1 MIQYISKPFKWFFK
15 FINFDYTKFV
25 LLSLLTWIM
34 ELMGYF
40 FSAYA
45 VLNTLPSLHIFNLM
59 PIGTFSTLIP
69 SAPGAIGTFEYFL
82 SNTMHYLNYSE
93 IDISLTNNQLD
104 QNYDN
109 QEEKKI
115 FNTNEKL
122 ISDTIEDKNKT
133 KKSFGI
139 SKFLSYLLVSIIFF
153 IASIIVLDTFK
164 SPLSN
169 TIPGLEIFLY
179 NFFETLKDLY
189 LFIKNLF
196 I

>member
-1 MIQYISKPFKWFFK
+1 MIIDCISCSKK
-15 FINFDYTKFV
+15 FEVN
-25 LLSLLTWIM
+25 S
-34 ELMGYF
+34 
-40 FSAYA
+40 S
-45 VLNTLPSLHIFNLM
+45 
-59 PIGTFSTLIP
+59 LIP
-69 SAPGAIGTFEYFL
+69 ENGRTIQCGSCNHVWFYKPQIDTQNDETI
-82 SNTMHYLNYSE
+82 SDVNENQNDSE
-93 IDISLTNNQLD
+93 VDISLTNNQLD
-104 QNYDN
+104 QNHDN

-133 KKSFGI
+133 KKTFGI
-139 SKFLSYLLVSIIFF
+139 SKFLSYLLVSIISF
-153 IASIIVLDTFK
+153 IALIIVLDTFK

>member
-1 MIQYISKPFKWFFK
+1 MIIDCISCSKK
-15 FINFDYTKFV
+15 FEVN
-25 LLSLLTWIM
+25 S
-34 ELMGYF
+34 
-40 FSAYA
+40 S
-45 VLNTLPSLHIFNLM
+45 
-59 PIGTFSTLIP
+59 LIP
-69 SAPGAIGTFEYFL
+69 ENGRTIQCGSCNHVWFYKPQIDTLNNEAISDVSE
-82 SNTMHYLNYSE
+82 NQNKSE
-93 IDISLTNNQLD
+93 IEISVINKELDGNYNNQT
-104 QNYDN
+104 
-109 QEEKKI
+109 EKEK
-115 FNTNEKL
+115 FNTNKKI
-122 ISDTIEDKNKT
+122 ISDTIKNKNKT

-153 IASIIVLDTFK
+153 IALIIVLDTFK

>member
-1 MIQYISKPFKWFFK
+1 MFIDCISCSKK
-15 FINFDYTKFV
+15 FEVN
-25 LLSLLTWIM
+25 S
-34 ELMGYF
+34 
-40 FSAYA
+40 S
-45 VLNTLPSLHIFNLM
+45 
-59 PIGTFSTLIP
+59 LIP
-69 SAPGAIGTFEYFL
+69 ENGRTIQCGSCNHVWFYKPQIDAQKNETTSDVNE
-82 SNTMHYLNYSE
+82 NQNDTE
-93 IDISLTNNQLD
+93 VDISLINNQLD
-104 QNYDN
+104 QNHDN

-122 ISDTIEDKNKT
+122 ISETIEDKNKT
-133 KKSFGI
+133 KKTFGI
-139 SKFLSYLLVSIIFF
+139 SKFLSYLLVSIISF
-153 IASIIVLDTFK
+153 IALIIVLDTFK

>member
-1 MIQYISKPFKWFFK
+1 MIIDCTNCSKK
-15 FINFDYTKFV
+15 FEVN
-25 LLSLLTWIM
+25 S
-34 ELMGYF
+34 
-40 FSAYA
+40 S
-45 VLNTLPSLHIFNLM
+45 
-59 PIGTFSTLIP
+59 LIP
-69 SAPGAIGTFEYFL
+69 ENGRTIQCGSCNHVWFYKPQIDTQNDEAISDVNE
-82 SNTMHYLNYSE
+82 NQNDSE
-93 IDISLTNNQLD
+93 VDISLTNKQLD
-104 QNYDN
+104 QNHDN
-109 QEEKKI
+109 QEENKI

-139 SKFLSYLLVSIIFF
+139 SKFLSYLLVLIISF
-153 IASIIVLDTFK
+153 IALIIVLDTFK

>member
-1 MIQYISKPFKWFFK
+1 MIIDCVSCSKK
-15 FINFDYTKFV
+15 FEVN
-25 LLSLLTWIM
+25 S
-34 ELMGYF
+34 
-40 FSAYA
+40 S
-45 VLNTLPSLHIFNLM
+45 
-59 PIGTFSTLIP
+59 LIP
-69 SAPGAIGTFEYFL
+69 ENGRTIKCGSCNHVWFYKPQIDAQKNETTSDVNE
-82 SNTMHYLNYSE
+82 NLNDSE
-93 IDISLTNNQLD
+93 VDISLTNNQLN

-133 KKSFGI
+133 KKTFGI
-139 SKFLSYLLVSIIFF
+139 SKFLSYLLVSIITF
-153 IASIIVLDTFK
+153 IALIIVLDTFK

-169 TIPGLEIFLY
+169 IMPGLEIFLY

-189 LFIKNLF
+189 LFVKNLF